1 MANVEEVRAG
11 IALASEKARTGVA
24 ALAEAAGALDEA
36 QAALV
41 AATQGSAHD
50 EVAKAH
56 GMLAEATQTIA
67 GLQGT
72 VNAGISAAESY
83 AGHL

>member
-11 IALASEKARTGVA
+11 IALASEKARSGVA
-24 ALAEAAGALDEA
+24 ALAEPAGAIDEA

-41 AATQGSAHD
+41 AATQGSAND
-50 EVAKAH
+50 EIAQAH
-56 GMLAEATQTIA
+56 GILAEASQTIA

-72 VNAGISAAESY
+72 VNAGISAAENYS
-83 AGHL
+83 GHL